1 MTPFSIQ
8 NLCMKMRNIKS
19 IKENITEEKYTF
31 CIDFE
36 KELGLQKGNYSEDL
50 FDFIYNIHDYKKV
63 FLGNRF
69 NKMIS
74 DIFDMDFKN
83 FFIVQEYISNM
94 YNEMVFL
101 NRDYFFSI
109 FKFDH
114 DDPAYIGKK
123 FMENRQDNYD
133 KFIKNF

>member
-1 MTPFSIQ
+1 M
-8 NLCMKMRNIKS
+8 
-19 IKENITEEKYTF
+19 
-31 CIDFE
+31 
-36 KELGLQKGNYSEDL
+36 GLQKGNYSEDL